1 MTLATPRV
9 VVADDAI
16 LIREGIR
23 HLLTEGG
30 CDVPA
35 LVGSVGELDEYLDSD
50 PAVDAIVLDI
60 RMPPDHSDEGMRALE
75 KLRAAGSKVG
85 VLLLSMY
92 ASPMLA
98 IRAMSNGAGTGYLIK
113 DRVADGTTLIAA
125 VRTVM
130 SGGTVVDPEVVA
142 LLMTPPRPNS
152 PIETLSVRERD
163 VLTLMAEGK
172 SNLAVATTLSLS
184 PKTVESHVG
193 HIMDKLGIE
202 SSPEDHRRVLAVLSL
217 LRSTQTA

>member
-1 MTLATPRV
+1 MTLAAPRV
-9 VVADDAI
+9 VIADDAI
-16 LIREGIR
+16 LIREGLR
-23 HLLTEGG
+23 HLLADGG
-30 CDVPA
+30 CDVAA
-35 LVGSVGELDEYLDSD
+35 LVGSAQELDEYLDSD
-50 PAVDAIVLDI
+50 DSVEVIVLDI

-75 KLRAAGSKVG
+75 RLRASGSRVG

-92 ASPMLA
+92 ASPTLA
-98 IRAMSNGAGTGYLIK
+98 IRAMSSGAGTGYLIK
-113 DRVADGTTLIAA
+113 DRVTDGTTLLAA

-130 SGGTVVDPEVVA
+130 TGGTIVDPEVVA
-142 LLMTPPRPNS
+142 LLMAPARPNS
-152 PIETLSVRERD
+152 AIESLSVRERD

-172 SNLAVATTLSLS
+172 SNLAVASALSLS
-184 PKTVESHVG
+184 TKTVESHVG

>member
-1 MTLATPRV
+1 VTLTRPRV
-9 VVADDAI
+9 VIADDAV

-23 HLLTEGG
+23 HLLADGG
-30 CDVPA
+30 CDIAA
-35 LVGSVGELDEYLDSD
+35 LVGSAGELEEYLDSD

-75 KLRAAGSKVG
+75 KLRASGSRVG

-92 ASPMLA
+92 ASPTLA

-113 DRVADGTTLIAA
+113 DRVSDGTTLVAA

-152 PIETLSVRERD
+152 PIESLSVRERD

-172 SNLAVATTLSLS
+172 SNLAVASALSLS

-202 SSPEDHRRVLAVLSL
+202 SSPDDHRRVLAVLSL

>member
-9 VVADDAI
+9 VIADDAI
-16 LIREGIR
+16 LIREGLR
-23 HLLTEGG
+23 HLLTDGG
-30 CDVPA
+30 CDVAA
-35 LVGSVGELDEYLDSD
+35 LVGSAEELEEYLGSDSSI
-50 PAVDAIVLDI
+50 DAIVLDI

-75 KLRAAGSKVG
+75 KLRASGSRVG

-92 ASPMLA
+92 SSPTLA
-98 IRAMSNGAGTGYLIK
+98 IRAMSSGAGTGYLIK
-113 DRVADGTTLIAA
+113 DRVTDGTTLMAA

-142 LLMTPPRPNS
+142 LLMAPPRPNS
-152 PIETLSVRERD
+152 AIESLSVRERD

-172 SNLAVATTLSLS
+172 SNLAVASALSLS

-217 LRSTQTA
+217 LRSTQTT